1 MPYKLDEN
9 GLQIPTRPELLGE
22 MLADYQSPDPAV
34 GYGPDADV
42 STDSPIYR
50 IAQRVAS
57 QVALAWQA
65 VRDWT
70 GQLDPD
76 NAVGQQLDRLGSLIN
91 LKRRGRTRSTIPG
104 RLIGVPGTVV
114 AAGGRVRY
122 KPLGTLWDVP
132 AGTIGA
138 SGTLAVDATSA
149 DFGPV
154 DANAGG
160 AADWEIVSGQ
170 VDGWTGFDSQ
180 SPATLGA
187 LAADDPEFRPEFK
200 RAARGLATY
209 DAIVREVRDVA
220 NVTNVYLYVNP
231 SLDPDPLTGLKG
243 KQMWLVVQGGARLD
257 IAAAIHRSV
266 GTPVD
271 TVGKVS
277 STINPGNGQALVYK
291 FDRLTRRRGY
301 LRLTYTGGNPK
312 APLPDDAEAR
322 VFAAVAA
329 IEPAGG
335 QDFNPMVYG
344 TAGLL
349 AILAVAP
356 SSVTKLVAEARLD
369 PNDPWVEDAVTV
381 PLDQSVEVATGPV
394 GAVAYSVA
402 EDPIAIAGLADIWVS
417 VNGQAAVQVVFPA
430 LPTQGS
436 AAVAAVIQAGVDP
449 LQLKVDSDGG
459 RVRFRTTLTGA
470 TASIGFP
477 AGSAAIALG
486 LELLLFSGSDGDVE
500 VVLVP

>member
-271 TVGKVS
+271 VG
-277 STINPGNGQALVYK
+277 L
-291 FDRLTRRRGY
+291 RRRRNRRR
-301 LRLTYTGGNPK
+301 LRLLAEDFGKRAACAVGGLWHGHGRPHANGRRCGTRLLGGRLAQEVARAEEQLGVVY
-312 APLPDDAEAR
+312 APDG
-322 VFAAVAA
+322 FAIGIVWVEFAHVNGRACDGV
-329 IEPAGG
+329 AGG
-335 QDFNPMVYG
+335 LPAAACGFDLG
-344 TAGLL
+344 
-349 AILAVAP
+349 
-356 SSVTKLVAEARLD
+356 
-369 PNDPWVEDAVTV
+369 
-381 PLDQSVEVATGPV
+381 V
-394 GAVAYSVA
+394 G
-402 EDPIAIAGLADIWVS
+402 
-417 VNGQAAVQVVFPA
+417 
-430 LPTQGS
+430 
-436 AAVAAVIQAGVDP
+436 
-449 LQLKVDSDGG
+449 DGRWG
-459 RVRFRTTLTGA
+459 
-470 TASIGFP
+470 
-477 AGSAAIALG
+477 LG
-486 LELLLFSGSDGDVE
+486 LHDAPPGYCSLCS
-500 VVLVP
+500 PAAWAA